1 MPHFTLPIQ
10 STAGRNSPKSLPVD
24 PYNVSEP
31 PYQGQ
36 LTTDAA
42 AYQDGTAD
50 TAIVVDNGSSSV
62 RAGWQTEGAP
72 RLQFPPLMA
81 RYTDRK
87 LNRKLCFLG
96 SEIYFDGT
104 ARGQA
109 KNLYEP
115 GSNIVNNW
123 DVQEG
128 VLDYIFLKLGIDGQN
143 GAVDRPVVMT
153 EPLANVGYTRKVM
166 SEMLFELYNVPSV
179 AYGVDSLFSY
189 DYNGGTTGLVVSSA
203 HMSTHLIPVVDK
215 RPLIAQATRLD
226 WGRWQCVDYL
236 TRLLKAKYPG
246 LLAAGKVNETQVEDM
261 VRSHCYV
268 SQDYDKEMLRML
280 DWSGLESRDHTVQL
294 PFQEKEVVQK
304 TEEEIRRAEEK
315 RREGGRRLQE
325 QAAKMRLEKLIRK
338 EQEVEWFKE
347 VQINVQNATTKK
359 EKQVLL
365 DEEEF
370 RDEVALERRIK
381 EMEKS
386 IRKQRNKDVGDM
398 EEEPEGPPTYPL
410 LDIPDAEL
418 DEDGIKAKR
427 QQRLLKSNHDAR
439 ARAKAEKDA
448 EKARQEQI
456 QRLDDARREN
466 DLEGWVEE
474 RRIAR
479 HNTIQKMRDR
489 DRLKADL
496 GNRKS
501 QASQMRMKTIA
512 NLASDNPFNRKRRR
526 GQAADDDGFG
536 ADDADWA
543 VYRDI
548 GRGEDDDEDEEED
561 LDAQLK
567 AVEGQLLQYDPD
579 FTEEKTLEGQQDW
592 TKSLV
597 HSFLRGPYPFDAESA
612 RESNQFHLN
621 VERIR
626 VPEVIFQPGIA
637 GVDQAGI
644 TEVAEDILNTR
655 LATHAARSDVL
666 KDVFLTGGYCLFQ
679 GFEERLRAELRAV
692 LPADVVLGLRKAKD
706 PSLDAWKGAAR
717 WAGTPGS
724 RQAFVSK
731 REWEEKGGEYI
742 KEHDLGNVFTRR
754 FKEDS

>member
-1 MPHFTLPIQ
+1 MPHFILPVQTQ
-10 STAGRNSPKSLPVD
+10 SGRNSPKPPPAN
-24 PYNVSEP
+24 PYTLSDP

-36 LTTDAA
+36 LSTDVE
-42 AYQDGTAD
+42 AYRRGSPDS
-50 TAIVVDNGSSSV
+50 AIVIDNGSSSV
-62 RAGWQTEGAP
+62 RAGWQGDNTP

-87 LNRKLCFLG
+87 MNRKLCFIG

-109 KNLYEP
+109 KNVYEP

-128 VLDYIFLKLGIDGQN
+128 ILDYVFLKLGIDGRN
-143 GAVDRPVVMT
+143 GGVDRPVLMT

-166 SEMLFELYNVPSV
+166 SEILYELYNIPSV

-189 DYNGGTTGLVVSSA
+189 NYNGGKSGLVVSSA
-203 HMSTHLIPVVDK
+203 NMSTHVIPMVGGQ
-215 RPLIAQATRLD
+215 PLLAQATRLD
-226 WGRWQCVDYL
+226 WGRAQCVDYL
-236 TRLLKAKYPG
+236 TRLLKLKYPG
-246 LLAAGKVNETQVEDM
+246 LIAAGKINETQIEDM
-261 VRSHCYV
+261 VRTHCYV
-268 SQDYDKEMLRML
+268 SQDYDSEMLKML
-280 DWSGLESRDHTVQL
+280 DWSGLETRNHTVQL

-315 RREGGRRLQE
+315 KREGGRRLQE
-325 QAAKMRLEKLIRK
+325 QAAKMRLEKLVRK
-338 EQEVEWFKE
+338 EQELEWLKQVQVE
-347 VQINVQNATTKK
+347 VQNAPTKK
-359 EKQVLL
+359 EKQSMLE
-365 DEEEF
+365 DEEF
-370 RDEVALERRIK
+370 RDEIQLDKRIK

-386 IRKQRNKDVGDM
+386 IRKQRNKDVGDVD
-398 EEEPEGPPTYPL
+398 EEEAAEPPSYPL
-410 LDIPDAEL
+410 LSMPDEEL
-418 DEDGIKAKR
+418 DEEGIKQKR

-439 ARAKAEKDA
+439 ARAKAEKEA
-448 EKARQEQI
+448 EKARQAEL
-456 QRLDDARREN
+456 QRLDDLRREN
-466 DLEGWVEE
+466 DLQGWVEE
-474 RRIAR
+474 RRAAR
-479 HNTIQKMRDR
+479 QAMLQKMRDR

-548 GRGEDDDEDEEED
+548 GRGDDDEEDEEED

-567 AVEGQLLQYDPD
+567 TIEGQLLKYDAD
-579 FTEEKTLEGQQDW
+579 FTEEKTLEGQKDW

-597 HSFLRGPYPFDAESA
+597 HSFLRGPYPFDPESA

-621 VERIR
+621 VERVR
-626 VPEVIFQPGIA
+626 VPEVAFQPSIA

-644 TEVAEDILNTR
+644 VEIAEDILNGR
-655 LATHAARSDVL
+655 LASHPARPDIL

-679 GFEERLRAELRAV
+679 GYEERLRNELRAI
-692 LPADVVLGLRKAKD
+692 LPAEVDLGVRKAKD
-706 PSLDAWKGAAR
+706 PILDAWRGAAK
-717 WAGTPGS
+717 WAGTSGS

-731 REWEEKGGEYI
+731 EEWMEKGGEYI
-742 KEHDLGNVFTRR
+742 KEHNLGNVFT
-754 FKEDS
+754 